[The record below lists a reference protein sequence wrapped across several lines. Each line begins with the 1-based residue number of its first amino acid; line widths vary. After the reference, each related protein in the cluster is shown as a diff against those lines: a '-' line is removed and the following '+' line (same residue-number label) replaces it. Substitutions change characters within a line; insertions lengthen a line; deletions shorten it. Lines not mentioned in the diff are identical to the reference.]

1 MPIADERDVE
11 IEALR
16 ERLSRLSEAS
26 LRINESLNLDRVLQG
41 VLDSAC
47 ALTGA
52 LYGVI
57 LLLDE
62 EQQVQ
67 DCLTSGLTSEQVAQL
82 WEMED
87 GKRLFQRISG
97 LSHAVRVRDF
107 QAFIRELGLP
117 SFQSPVQVSTPLPFL
132 IAPITYLG
140 NLTGVIYLGDKAS
153 GQEFTSDDEETI
165 VMFASQSALVIENA
179 RLYRD
184 EQRARSD
191 LEALVDTVPVGVLVF
206 EAQTGIPTYVNRETR
221 RISSKLASPEFTPEE
236 VLGILTIRRAGSEEV
251 SLKELPLTTILRDAE
266 MVRAEEIVICVPDGE
281 GVTTLVNATPIRSQD
296 GEVESYVVTLQDMT
310 PLQEV
315 ERLRAEFLGTVSH
328 ELRAP
333 LSSIKGSAA
342 TLAGSWAS
350 LDPAELDLFFRIIE
364 QEADRMSSL
373 ITDLLDVA
381 RIEAGSLSISPVP
394 SKVAML
400 IDEARGTFR
409 TSGGG
414 KDFRIELPSDLPP
427 VMADRRRI
435 VQVMINL
442 LSNAARYST
451 DAHLI
456 YVTAETRG
464 THVAVSVSDQGQGIP
479 ADRLPHLFRKFSGA
493 GDNRGDYGLGLAIC
507 KGIVD
512 AHGGRIWADSKGP
525 DLGTTLTFTLPVAE
539 EYHPEVQAAGSRVRS
554 PDTNRERPRILVVDD
569 DPHTLRY
576 VRGVLSESGY
586 ELSVTADPSDVP
598 RLLHDGQP
606 HLVLLDLMLPGTDGI
621 ELMRTV
627 SDLANTPV
635 IFLSAYGQ
643 DDVIARAFDTGAADY
658 VVKPFS
664 PTELVARINA
674 AMRRHRSP
682 LSDIEFGKSFVLHD
696 LVIDYAQRRVSVSG
710 TQIELT
716 DTEYRVLVELSTNAG
731 RIMTHEQLV
740 RRVWGHNNSS
750 DSAPVRIIVMRLRS
764 KLGDDAENP
773 IYIFTKRRVGY
784 WMAEADEGTGAL
796 A

>member
-1 MPIADERDVE
+1 MPIADERDLE

-52 LYGVI
+52 VYGVI

-67 DCLTSGLTSEQVAQL
+67 DCLASGLTSEQAAQL

-107 QAFIRELGLP
+107 QTFIGELGLP
-117 SFQSPVQVSTPLPFL
+117 ALQPPVQVSTPLPFL

-236 VLGILTIRRAGSEEV
+236 VLRILTIRRAGSEDDAF
-251 SLKELPLTTILRDAE
+251 KELPLTTMLRDAE
-266 MVRAEEIVICVPDGE
+266 MVRAEEIVISVPDGE
-281 GVTTLVNATPIRSQD
+281 SVTTLVNATPIRSQD

-315 ERLRAEFLGTVSH
+315 ERLKAEFLGTVSH

-394 SKVAML
+394 SEVAVL

-414 KDFRIELPSDLPP
+414 NDFRIELPSDLPP

-442 LSNAARYST
+442 LSNAARYPP

-456 YVTAETRG
+456 HVTAETRG

-493 GDNRGDYGLGLAIC
+493 GENRGDYGLGLAIC
-507 KGIVD
+507 KGD
-512 AHGGRIWADSKGP
+512 
-525 DLGTTLTFTLPVAE
+525 
-539 EYHPEVQAAGSRVRS
+539 
-554 PDTNRERPRILVVDD
+554 
-569 DPHTLRY
+569 
-576 VRGVLSESGY
+576 ESGP
-586 ELSVTADPSDVP
+586 TAKA
-598 RLLHDGQP
+598 Q
-606 HLVLLDLMLPGTDGI
+606 TW
-621 ELMRTV
+621 E
-627 SDLANTPV
+627 
-635 IFLSAYGQ
+635 
-643 DDVIARAFDTGAADY
+643 
-658 VVKPFS
+658 
-664 PTELVARINA
+664 
-674 AMRRHRSP
+674 RR
-682 LSDIEFGKSFVLHD
+682 
-696 LVIDYAQRRVSVSG
+696 
-710 TQIELT
+710 
-716 DTEYRVLVELSTNAG
+716 
-731 RIMTHEQLV
+731 
-740 RRVWGHNNSS
+740 
-750 DSAPVRIIVMRLRS
+750 
-764 KLGDDAENP
+764 
-773 IYIFTKRRVGY
+773 
-784 WMAEADEGTGAL
+784 
-796 A
+796 